1 VIHRS
6 AIGPLSEVIMMQPVR
21 LFAAATIALITVAS
35 MSPSSSFAQNG
46 NRRHRRNAIMA
57 NRPYVSSGLATTAN
71 QTPANPAD
79 VQAVTQAYR
88 LLSQADHDY
97 QGHRAKAMKHL
108 HQAGRVLGVSL
119 KGDGRTKEQQG
130 TSDAQLQQAQAT
142 LQQMTANNAN
152 GPRHQRALQHV
163 NSALSEI
170 STALSIK

>member
-1 VIHRS
+1 
-6 AIGPLSEVIMMQPVR
+6 MKQPAR
-21 LFAAATIALITVAS
+21 LVVVATLALVTVAS
-35 MSPSSSFAQNG
+35 ILPSSSLAQNG
-46 NRRHRRNAIMA
+46 TRRQRRNAIRA
-57 NRPYVSSGLATTAN
+57 NRPYAPVGLAGNAAGKA
-71 QTPANPAD
+71 PANPAD

-119 KGDGRTKEQQG
+119 KGDGKNKEQQG
-130 TSDAQLQQAQAT
+130 TSDSQLKQAQT
-142 LQQMTANNAN
+142 MLQQMTTTNTA
-152 GPRHQRALQHV
+152 GKRHQRAMQHV

>member
-1 VIHRS
+1 
-6 AIGPLSEVIMMQPVR
+6 MMQPAR
-21 LFAAATIALITVAS
+21 LFAVATIALVTVAS

-46 NRRHRRNAIMA
+46 SRRQRRNALLA
-57 NRPYVSSGLATTAN
+57 NRPYAPVGLSGTGN
-71 QTPANPAD
+71 RVPANPAD

-88 LLSQADHDY
+88 LLSLADHDY

-119 KGDGRTKEQQG
+119 KGDGKTKEQQG
-130 TSDAQLQQAQAT
+130 SSDAQLQQAQTT
-142 LQQMTANNAN
+142 LQQMTANTNTA
-152 GPRHQRALQHV
+152 GQRHQRALQHV